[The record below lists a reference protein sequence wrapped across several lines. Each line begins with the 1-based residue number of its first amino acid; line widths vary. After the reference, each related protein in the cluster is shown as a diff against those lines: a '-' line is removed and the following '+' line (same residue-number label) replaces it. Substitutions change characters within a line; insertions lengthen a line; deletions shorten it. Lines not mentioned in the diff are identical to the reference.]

1 MKWKF
6 WQSDPSRLDRPVG
19 DELPVLPN
27 PIPPPPE
34 EAIPV
39 FRGVGGLEIGS
50 DVRALE
56 GDLEDD
62 PRKEEVFDDEIDPA
76 WKDPD
81 TAE

>member
-6 WQSDPSRLDRPVG
+6 WQSDHSRHDQPVG

-34 EAIPV
+34 ESIPV
-39 FRGVGGLEIGS
+39 FRGVGGLEIGD

-56 GDLEDD
+56 GTTDD
-62 PRKEEVFDDEIDPA
+62 PAKDKVFADEVDPA
-76 WKDPD
+76 WKDPE
-81 TAE
+81 TKE